1 MTTTVGHYLAT
12 RLEQIGLEHYFQV
25 PGDYNL
31 QLLDELLK
39 NDNLKMMSCTNEL
52 NAAYAAEGYAR
63 ANGASACVITF
74 NVGAFSALNGV
85 AGAYAERLPMIF
97 ISAGYNTND
106 EASGRFLHHTI
117 GTTDY
122 SYQEEMFRPVTC
134 KTVRILT
141 AEEAP
146 SLIDDAIATALRES
160 KPCYIE
166 IASNLADAE
175 CADPQPRTFERAWEV
190 DYDQE
195 AVERAASEIAEQINA
210 AEKPLLLAGPH
221 LRPYGAIDAFRRVAE
236 AIGCAVA
243 VQPNAK
249 SFFPEG
255 HPQFIGHYL
264 GNSSAPGAE
273 AMVDLA
279 DCVLAAGPMFT
290 DYSTVGW
297 TTTVPNESGYI
308 AIAEDG
314 VTTPDTKHTNL
325 PIAAVLETLEAKVQ
339 RNTATLDQF
348 NRDDVTGES
357 ANYTP
362 AEDSAQLTRAEM
374 VHQINEL
381 ISADSTL
388 FAETG
393 DSWFNGMHMQLPGGA
408 GFEIEMQWGAIGW
421 SVPSAHGYAVAKG
434 NEHHTILMVGD
445 GSFQLTAQEVCNMI
459 RYEDNITVIVVNN
472 KGYVIESALHEGP
485 YNYYKNW
492 DYAGLVSAFNA
503 DDGEGIGITATTAGE
518 LRQALRIASENTR
531 RPVVIEAQ
539 IPHDDMTQDLVKWGK
554 PVSAAIGRPPASAQ

>member
-1 MTTTVGHYLAT
+1 MATTVGHYLAT

-39 NDNLKMMSCTNEL
+39 NDNLKMVSCTNEL
-52 NAAYAAEGYAR
+52 NASYASEGYAR

-146 SLIDDAIATALRES
+146 AKIDDAVATALRES

-175 CADPQPRTFERAWEV
+175 CPEPQPKQFPRAWELP
-190 DYDQE
+190 YDAD
-195 AVERAASEIAEQINA
+195 AVEQAADAVAKQLNA
-210 AEKPLLLAGPH
+210 AEKPILLAGPH
-221 LRPYGAIDAFRRVAE
+221 LRPYGAIDAFKRLAE
-236 AIGCAVA
+236 ALGCAVA

-249 SFFPEG
+249 GFFPED
-255 HPQFIGHYL
+255 HPQYIGHYL
-264 GNSSAPGAE
+264 GTSSAPGAE
-273 AMVDLA
+273 AMVDLS

-297 TTTVPNESGYI
+297 TTTVPNDSGYI

-314 VTTPDTKHTNL
+314 VTTPEGNYTNL
-325 PIAAVLETLEAKVQ
+325 PIAPVLDVVAQKVEK
-339 RNTATLDQF
+339 NSATIEQY
-348 NRDDVTGES
+348 NRDDVTGEQ
-357 ANYTP
+357 AEYTP
-362 AEDSAQLTRAEM
+362 AADGEQLTRAEM

-381 ISADSTL
+381 ITQDSTL

-434 NEHHTILMVGD
+434 NDHHTILMVGD

-459 RYEDNITVIVVNN
+459 RYQDNITVIVVNN

-492 DYAGLVSAFNA
+492 DYAALMDAFNA
-503 DDGEGIGITATTAGE
+503 EDGEGIGITATTAGE
-518 LRQALRIASENTR
+518 LRDALRTASENTH
-531 RPVVIEAQ
+531 RPVLIEAQ

-554 PVSAAIGRPPASAQ
+554 PVSAAIGRAPADKQ

>member
-1 MTTTVGHYLAT
+1 MATTVGHYLAT

-39 NDNLKMMSCTNEL
+39 NDNLKMVSCTNEL
-52 NAAYAAEGYAR
+52 NASYASEGYAR

-146 SLIDDAIATALRES
+146 AKIDDAIATALRES

-175 CADPQPRTFERAWEV
+175 CPEPQPKQFPRAWELP
-190 DYDQE
+190 YDAD
-195 AVERAASEIAEQINA
+195 AVEQAADAVAKQLNA
-210 AEKPLLLAGPH
+210 TKKPILLAGPH
-221 LRPYGAIDAFRRVAE
+221 LRPYGAIDAFKRLAE
-236 AIGCAVA
+236 ALGCAVA

-249 SFFPEG
+249 GFFPED
-255 HPQFIGHYL
+255 HPQYIGHYL
-264 GNSSAPGAE
+264 GTSSAPGAE
-273 AMVDLA
+273 AMVDLS

-297 TTTVPNESGYI
+297 TTTVPNDSGYI

-314 VTTPDTKHTNL
+314 VTTPEGNYTNL
-325 PIAAVLETLEAKVQ
+325 PIAPVLDVVAQKVEK
-339 RNTATLDQF
+339 NSATIEQY
-348 NRDDVTGES
+348 NRDDVTGEQ
-357 ANYTP
+357 AEYTP
-362 AEDSAQLTRAEM
+362 AADGEQLTRAEM

-381 ISADSTL
+381 ITQDSTL

-434 NEHHTILMVGD
+434 NDHHTILMVGD

-459 RYEDNITVIVVNN
+459 RYQDNITVIVVNN

-492 DYAGLVSAFNA
+492 DYAALMDAFNA
-503 DDGEGIGITATTAGE
+503 EDGEGIGITATTAGE
-518 LRQALRIASENTR
+518 LRDALRTASENTH
-531 RPVVIEAQ
+531 RPVLIEAQ

-554 PVSAAIGRPPASAQ
+554 PVSAAIGRAPADKQ

>member
-1 MTTTVGHYLAT
+1 MATTVGHYLAT

-39 NDNLKMMSCTNEL
+39 NDNLKMVSCTNEL
-52 NAAYAAEGYAR
+52 NASYASEGYAR

-146 SLIDDAIATALRES
+146 AKIDDAVATALRES

-175 CADPQPRTFERAWEV
+175 CPEPQPKQFPRAWELP
-190 DYDQE
+190 YDAD
-195 AVERAASEIAEQINA
+195 AVEQAADAVAKQLNA
-210 AEKPLLLAGPH
+210 TKKPILLAGPH
-221 LRPYGAIDAFRRVAE
+221 LRPYGAIDAFKRLAE
-236 AIGCAVA
+236 ALGCAVA

-249 SFFPEG
+249 GFFPED
-255 HPQFIGHYL
+255 HPQYIGHYL
-264 GNSSAPGAE
+264 GTSSAPGAE
-273 AMVDLA
+273 AMVDLS

-297 TTTVPNESGYI
+297 TTTVPNDSGYI

-314 VTTPDTKHTNL
+314 VTTPEGNYTNL
-325 PIAAVLETLEAKVQ
+325 PIAPVLDVVAQKVEK
-339 RNTATLDQF
+339 NSATIEQY
-348 NRDDVTGES
+348 NRDDVTGEQ
-357 ANYTP
+357 AEYTP
-362 AEDSAQLTRAEM
+362 AADGEQLTRAEM

-381 ISADSTL
+381 ITQDSTL

-434 NEHHTILMVGD
+434 NDHHTILMVGD

-459 RYEDNITVIVVNN
+459 RYQDNITVIVVNN

-492 DYAGLVSAFNA
+492 DYAALMDAFNA
-503 DDGEGIGITATTAGE
+503 EDGEGIGITATTAGE
-518 LRQALRIASENTR
+518 LRDALRTASENTH
-531 RPVVIEAQ
+531 RPVLIEAQ

-554 PVSAAIGRPPASAQ
+554 PVSAAIGRAPADKQ

>member
-1 MTTTVGHYLAT
+1 MATTVGHYLAT

-39 NDNLKMMSCTNEL
+39 NDNLKMVSCTNEL
-52 NAAYAAEGYAR
+52 NASYASEGYAR

-146 SLIDDAIATALRES
+146 AKIDDAVATALRES

-175 CADPQPRTFERAWEV
+175 CPEPQPKQFPRAWELP
-190 DYDQE
+190 YDAD
-195 AVERAASEIAEQINA
+195 AVEQAADAVAKQLNA
-210 AEKPLLLAGPH
+210 AEKPILLAGPH
-221 LRPYGAIDAFRRVAE
+221 LRPYGAIDAFKRLAE
-236 AIGCAVA
+236 ALGCAVA

-249 SFFPEG
+249 GFFPED
-255 HPQFIGHYL
+255 HPQYIGHYL
-264 GNSSAPGAE
+264 GTSSAPGAE
-273 AMVDLA
+273 AMVDLS

-297 TTTVPNESGYI
+297 TTTVPNDSGYI

-314 VTTPDTKHTNL
+314 VTTPEGNYTNL
-325 PIAAVLETLEAKVQ
+325 PIAPVLDAVAQKVEK
-339 RNTATLDQF
+339 NSATIEQY
-348 NRDDVTGES
+348 NRDDVTGEQ
-357 ANYTP
+357 AEYTP
-362 AEDSAQLTRAEM
+362 AADGEQLTRAEM

-381 ISADSTL
+381 ITQDSTL

-393 DSWFNGMHMQLPGGA
+393 DSWFNGMYMQLPGGA

-434 NEHHTILMVGD
+434 NDHHTILMVGD

-459 RYEDNITVIVVNN
+459 RYQDNITVIVVNN

-492 DYAGLVSAFNA
+492 DYAALMDAFNA
-503 DDGEGIGITATTAGE
+503 EDGEGIGITATTAGE
-518 LRQALRIASENTR
+518 LRDALRTASENTH
-531 RPVVIEAQ
+531 RPVLIEAQ

-554 PVSAAIGRPPASAQ
+554 PVSAAIGRAPADKQ

>member
-1 MTTTVGHYLAT
+1 MATTVGHYLAT

-39 NDNLKMMSCTNEL
+39 NDNLKMVSCTNEL
-52 NAAYAAEGYAR
+52 NASYASEGYAR

-146 SLIDDAIATALRES
+146 AKIDDAVATALRES

-175 CADPQPRTFERAWEV
+175 CPEPQPKQFPRAWELP
-190 DYDQE
+190 YDAD
-195 AVERAASEIAEQINA
+195 AVEQAADAVAKQLNA
-210 AEKPLLLAGPH
+210 AEKPILLAGPH
-221 LRPYGAIDAFRRVAE
+221 LRPYGAIDAFKRLAE
-236 AIGCAVA
+236 ALGCAVA

-249 SFFPEG
+249 GFFPED
-255 HPQFIGHYL
+255 HPQYIGHYL
-264 GNSSAPGAE
+264 GTSSAPGAE
-273 AMVDLA
+273 AMVDLS

-297 TTTVPNESGYI
+297 TTTVPNDSGYI

-314 VTTPDTKHTNL
+314 VTTPEGNYTNL
-325 PIAAVLETLEAKVQ
+325 PIAPVLDAVAQKVEK
-339 RNTATLDQF
+339 NSATIEQY
-348 NRDDVTGES
+348 NRDDVTGEQ
-357 ANYTP
+357 AEYTP
-362 AEDSAQLTRAEM
+362 AADGEQLTRAEM

-381 ISADSTL
+381 ITQDSTL

-434 NEHHTILMVGD
+434 NDHHTILMVGD

-459 RYEDNITVIVVNN
+459 RYQDNITVIVVNN

-492 DYAGLVSAFNA
+492 DYAALMDAFNA
-503 DDGEGIGITATTAGE
+503 EDGEGIGITATTAGE
-518 LRQALRIASENTR
+518 LRDALRTASENTH
-531 RPVVIEAQ
+531 RPVLIEAQ

-554 PVSAAIGRPPASAQ
+554 PVSAAIGRAPADKQ

>member
-1 MTTTVGHYLAT
+1 MATTVGHYLAT

-39 NDNLKMMSCTNEL
+39 NDNLKMVSCTNEL
-52 NAAYAAEGYAR
+52 NASYASEGYAR

-146 SLIDDAIATALRES
+146 AKIDDAIATALRES

-175 CADPQPRTFERAWEV
+175 CPEPQPKQFPRAWELL
-190 DYDQE
+190 YDAD
-195 AVERAASEIAEQINA
+195 AVEQAADAVAKQLNA
-210 AEKPLLLAGPH
+210 TKKPILLAGPH
-221 LRPYGAIDAFRRVAE
+221 LRPYGAIDAFKRLAE
-236 AIGCAVA
+236 ALGCAVA

-249 SFFPEG
+249 GFFPED
-255 HPQFIGHYL
+255 HPQYIGHYL
-264 GNSSAPGAE
+264 GTSSAPGAE
-273 AMVDLA
+273 AMVDLS

-297 TTTVPNESGYI
+297 TTTVPNDSGYI

-314 VTTPDTKHTNL
+314 VTTPEGNYTNL
-325 PIAAVLETLEAKVQ
+325 PIAPVLDAVAQKVAK
-339 RNTATLDQF
+339 NSATIEQY
-348 NRDDVTGES
+348 NRDDVTGEQ
-357 ANYTP
+357 AEYTP
-362 AEDSAQLTRAEM
+362 AADGEQLTRAEM

-381 ISADSTL
+381 ITQDSTL

-434 NEHHTILMVGD
+434 NDHHTILMVGD

-459 RYEDNITVIVVNN
+459 RYQDNITVIVVNN

-492 DYAGLVSAFNA
+492 DYAALMDAFNA
-503 DDGEGIGITATTAGE
+503 EDGEGIGITATTAGE
-518 LRQALRIASENTR
+518 LRDALRTASENTH
-531 RPVVIEAQ
+531 RPVLIEAQ

-554 PVSAAIGRPPASAQ
+554 PVSAAIGRAPADKQ

>member
-249 SFFPEG
+249 GFFPEG

-273 AMVDLA
+273 AVVDLA

>member
-1 MTTTVGHYLAT
+1 MATTVGHYLAT

-39 NDNLKMMSCTNEL
+39 NDNLKMVSCTNEL
-52 NAAYAAEGYAR
+52 NASYASEGYAR

-146 SLIDDAIATALRES
+146 AKIDDAIATALRES

-175 CADPQPRTFERAWEV
+175 CPEPQPKQFPRAWELP
-190 DYDQE
+190 YDAD
-195 AVERAASEIAEQINA
+195 AVEQAADAVAKQLNA
-210 AEKPLLLAGPH
+210 TKKPILLAGPH
-221 LRPYGAIDAFRRVAE
+221 LRPYGAIDAFKRLAE
-236 AIGCAVA
+236 ALGCAVA

-249 SFFPEG
+249 GFFPED
-255 HPQFIGHYL
+255 HPQYIGHYL
-264 GNSSAPGAE
+264 GTSSAPGAE
-273 AMVDLA
+273 AMVDLS

-297 TTTVPNESGYI
+297 TTTVPNDSGYI

-314 VTTPDTKHTNL
+314 VTTPEGNCTNL
-325 PIAAVLETLEAKVQ
+325 PIAAVLDAVAQKVAK
-339 RNTATLDQF
+339 NSATIEQY
-348 NRDDVTGES
+348 NRDDVTGEQ
-357 ANYTP
+357 AEYTP
-362 AEDSAQLTRAEM
+362 AADGEQLTRAEM

-381 ISADSTL
+381 ITQDSTL

-434 NEHHTILMVGD
+434 NDHHTILMVGD

-459 RYEDNITVIVVNN
+459 RYQDNITVIVVNN

-492 DYAGLVSAFNA
+492 DYAALMDAFNA
-503 DDGEGIGITATTAGE
+503 EDGEGIGITATTAGE
-518 LRQALRIASENTR
+518 LRDALRTASENTH
-531 RPVVIEAQ
+531 RPVLIEAQ

-554 PVSAAIGRPPASAQ
+554 PVSAAIGRAPADKQ

>member
-1 MTTTVGHYLAT
+1 MATTVGHYLAT

-39 NDNLKMMSCTNEL
+39 NDNLKMVSCTNEL
-52 NAAYAAEGYAR
+52 NASYASEGYAR

-146 SLIDDAIATALRES
+146 AKIDDAIATALRES

-175 CADPQPRTFERAWEV
+175 CPEPQPKQFPRAWELP
-190 DYDQE
+190 YDAD
-195 AVERAASEIAEQINA
+195 AVEQAADAVAKQLNA
-210 AEKPLLLAGPH
+210 TKKPILLAGPH
-221 LRPYGAIDAFRRVAE
+221 LRPYGAIDAFKRLAE
-236 AIGCAVA
+236 ALGCAVA

-249 SFFPEG
+249 GFFPED
-255 HPQFIGHYL
+255 HPQYIGHYL
-264 GNSSAPGAE
+264 GTSSAPGAE
-273 AMVDLA
+273 AMVNLS

-297 TTTVPNESGYI
+297 TTTVPNDSGYI

-314 VTTPDTKHTNL
+314 VTTPEGNYTNL
-325 PIAAVLETLEAKVQ
+325 PIAPVLDAVAQKVEK
-339 RNTATLDQF
+339 NSATIEQY
-348 NRDDVTGES
+348 NRDDVTGEQ
-357 ANYTP
+357 AEYTP
-362 AEDSAQLTRAEM
+362 AADGEQLTRAEM

-381 ISADSTL
+381 ITQDSTL

-434 NEHHTILMVGD
+434 NDHHTILMVGD

-459 RYEDNITVIVVNN
+459 RYQDNITVIVVNN

-492 DYAGLVSAFNA
+492 DYAALMDAFNA
-503 DDGEGIGITATTAGE
+503 EDGEGIGITATTAGE
-518 LRQALRIASENTR
+518 LRDALRTASENTH
-531 RPVVIEAQ
+531 RPVLIEAQ

-554 PVSAAIGRPPASAQ
+554 PVSAAIGRAPADKQ

>member
-1 MTTTVGHYLAT
+1 MATTVGHYLAT

-39 NDNLKMMSCTNEL
+39 NDNLKMVSCTNEL
-52 NAAYAAEGYAR
+52 NASYASEGYAR

-85 AGAYAERLPMIF
+85 AGAHAERLPMIF

-146 SLIDDAIATALRES
+146 AKIDDAVATALRES

-175 CADPQPRTFERAWEV
+175 CPEPQPKQFPRAWELP
-190 DYDQE
+190 YDAD
-195 AVERAASEIAEQINA
+195 AVEQAADAVAKQLNA
-210 AEKPLLLAGPH
+210 AEKPILLAGPH
-221 LRPYGAIDAFRRVAE
+221 LRPYGAIDAFKRLAE
-236 AIGCAVA
+236 ALGCAVA

-249 SFFPEG
+249 GFFPED
-255 HPQFIGHYL
+255 HPQYIGHYL
-264 GNSSAPGAE
+264 GTSSAPGAE
-273 AMVDLA
+273 AMVDLS

-297 TTTVPNESGYI
+297 TTTVPNDSGYI

-314 VTTPDTKHTNL
+314 VTTPEGNYTNL
-325 PIAAVLETLEAKVQ
+325 PIAPVLDAVAQKVEK
-339 RNTATLDQF
+339 NSATIEQY
-348 NRDDVTGES
+348 NRDDVTGEQ
-357 ANYTP
+357 AEYTP
-362 AEDSAQLTRAEM
+362 AADGEQLTRAEM

-381 ISADSTL
+381 ITQDSTL

-434 NEHHTILMVGD
+434 NDHHTILMVGD

-459 RYEDNITVIVVNN
+459 RYQDNITVIVVNN

-492 DYAGLVSAFNA
+492 DYAALMDAFNA
-503 DDGEGIGITATTAGE
+503 EDGEGIGITATTAGE
-518 LRQALRIASENTR
+518 LRDALRTASENTH
-531 RPVVIEAQ
+531 RPVLIEAQ

-554 PVSAAIGRPPASAQ
+554 PVSAAIGRAPADKQ

>member
-1 MTTTVGHYLAT
+1 MATTVGHYLAT

-39 NDNLKMMSCTNEL
+39 NDNLKMVSCTNEL
-52 NAAYAAEGYAR
+52 NASYASEGYAR

-146 SLIDDAIATALRES
+146 AKIDDAIATALRES

-175 CADPQPRTFERAWEV
+175 CPEPQPKQFPRAWELP
-190 DYDQE
+190 YDAD
-195 AVERAASEIAEQINA
+195 AVEQAADAVAKQLNA
-210 AEKPLLLAGPH
+210 TKKPILLAGPH
-221 LRPYGAIDAFRRVAE
+221 LRPYGAIDAFKRLAE
-236 AIGCAVA
+236 ALGCAVA

-249 SFFPEG
+249 GFFPED
-255 HPQFIGHYL
+255 HPQYIGHYL
-264 GNSSAPGAE
+264 GTSSAPGAE
-273 AMVDLA
+273 AMVDLS

-297 TTTVPNESGYI
+297 TTTVPNDSGYI

-314 VTTPDTKHTNL
+314 VTTPEGNYTNL
-325 PIAAVLETLEAKVQ
+325 PIAPVLDAVAQKVAK
-339 RNTATLDQF
+339 NSATIEQY
-348 NRDDVTGES
+348 NRDDVTGEQ
-357 ANYTP
+357 AEYTP
-362 AEDSAQLTRAEM
+362 AADGEQLTRAEM

-381 ISADSTL
+381 ITQDSTL

-434 NEHHTILMVGD
+434 NDHHTILMVGD

-459 RYEDNITVIVVNN
+459 RYQDNITVIVVNN

-492 DYAGLVSAFNA
+492 DYAALMDAFNA
-503 DDGEGIGITATTAGE
+503 EDGEGIGITATTAGE
-518 LRQALRIASENTR
+518 LRDALRTASENTH
-531 RPVVIEAQ
+531 RPVLIEAQ

-554 PVSAAIGRPPASAQ
+554 PVSAAIGRAPADKQ

>member
-1 MTTTVGHYLAT
+1 MATTVGHYLAT

-39 NDNLKMMSCTNEL
+39 NDNLKMVSCTNEL
-52 NAAYAAEGYAR
+52 NASYASEGYAR

-146 SLIDDAIATALRES
+146 AKIDDAVATALRES

-175 CADPQPRTFERAWEV
+175 CPEPQAKQFPRAWELP
-190 DYDQE
+190 YDAD
-195 AVERAASEIAEQINA
+195 AVEQAADAVAKQLNA
-210 AEKPLLLAGPH
+210 AEKPILLAGPH
-221 LRPYGAIDAFRRVAE
+221 LRPYGAIDAFKRLAE
-236 AIGCAVA
+236 ALGCAVA

-249 SFFPEG
+249 GFFPED
-255 HPQFIGHYL
+255 HPQYIGHYL
-264 GNSSAPGAE
+264 GTSSAPGAE
-273 AMVDLA
+273 AMVDLS

-297 TTTVPNESGYI
+297 TTTVPNDSGYI

-314 VTTPDTKHTNL
+314 VTTPEGNYTNL
-325 PIAAVLETLEAKVQ
+325 PIAPVLDVVAQKVEK
-339 RNTATLDQF
+339 NSATIEQY
-348 NRDDVTGES
+348 NRDDVTGEQ
-357 ANYTP
+357 AEYTP
-362 AEDSAQLTRAEM
+362 AADGEQLTRAEM

-381 ISADSTL
+381 IAQDSTL

-434 NEHHTILMVGD
+434 NDHHTILMVGD

-459 RYEDNITVIVVNN
+459 RYQDNITVIVVNN

-492 DYAGLVSAFNA
+492 DYAALMDAFNA
-503 DDGEGIGITATTAGE
+503 EDGEGIGITATTAGE
-518 LRQALRIASENTR
+518 LRDALRTASENTH
-531 RPVVIEAQ
+531 RPVLIEAQ

-554 PVSAAIGRPPASAQ
+554 PVSAAIGRAPADKQ

>member
-1 MTTTVGHYLAT
+1 MATTVGHYLAT

-39 NDNLKMMSCTNEL
+39 NDNLKMVSCTNEL
-52 NAAYAAEGYAR
+52 NASYASEGYAR

-146 SLIDDAIATALRES
+146 AKIDDAVATALRES

-175 CADPQPRTFERAWEV
+175 CPEPQPKQFPRAWELP
-190 DYDQE
+190 YDAD
-195 AVERAASEIAEQINA
+195 AVEQAADAVAKQLNA
-210 AEKPLLLAGPH
+210 AEKPILLAGPH
-221 LRPYGAIDAFRRVAE
+221 LRPYGAIDAFKRLAE
-236 AIGCAVA
+236 ALGCAVA

-249 SFFPEG
+249 GFFPED
-255 HPQFIGHYL
+255 HPQYIGHYL
-264 GNSSAPGAE
+264 GTSSAPGAE
-273 AMVDLA
+273 AMVDLS

-297 TTTVPNESGYI
+297 TTTVPNDSGYI

-314 VTTPDTKHTNL
+314 VTTPEGNYTNL
-325 PIAAVLETLEAKVQ
+325 PIAPVLDVVAQKVEK
-339 RNTATLDQF
+339 NSATIEQY
-348 NRDDVTGES
+348 NRDDVTGEQ
-357 ANYTP
+357 AEYTP
-362 AEDSAQLTRAEM
+362 AADGEQLTRAEM

-381 ISADSTL
+381 ITQESTL

-434 NEHHTILMVGD
+434 NDHHTILMVGD

-459 RYEDNITVIVVNN
+459 RYQDNITVIVVNN

-492 DYAGLVSAFNA
+492 DYAALMDAFNA
-503 DDGEGIGITATTAGE
+503 EDGEGIGITATTAGE
-518 LRQALRIASENTR
+518 LRDALRTASENTH
-531 RPVVIEAQ
+531 RPVLIEAQ

-554 PVSAAIGRPPASAQ
+554 PVSAAIGRAPADKQ

>member
-1 MTTTVGHYLAT
+1 MATTVGHYLAT

-39 NDNLKMMSCTNEL
+39 NDNLKMVSCTNEL
-52 NAAYAAEGYAR
+52 NASYASEGYAR

-146 SLIDDAIATALRES
+146 AKIDDAIATALRES

-175 CADPQPRTFERAWEV
+175 YPEPQPKQFPRAWELP
-190 DYDQE
+190 YDAD
-195 AVERAASEIAEQINA
+195 AVEQAADAVAKQLNA
-210 AEKPLLLAGPH
+210 TKKPILLAGPH
-221 LRPYGAIDAFRRVAE
+221 LRPYGAIDAFKRLAE
-236 AIGCAVA
+236 ALGCAVA

-249 SFFPEG
+249 GFFPED
-255 HPQFIGHYL
+255 HPQYIGHYL
-264 GNSSAPGAE
+264 GTSSAPGAE
-273 AMVDLA
+273 AMVDLS

-297 TTTVPNESGYI
+297 TTTVPNDSGYI

-314 VTTPDTKHTNL
+314 VTTPEGNYTNL
-325 PIAAVLETLEAKVQ
+325 PIAAVLDAVAQKVAK
-339 RNTATLDQF
+339 NSATIEQY
-348 NRDDVTGES
+348 NRDDVTGEQ
-357 ANYTP
+357 AEYTP
-362 AEDSAQLTRAEM
+362 AADGEQLTRAEM

-381 ISADSTL
+381 ITQDSTL

-434 NEHHTILMVGD
+434 NDHHTILMVGD

-459 RYEDNITVIVVNN
+459 RYQDNITVIVVNN

-492 DYAGLVSAFNA
+492 DYAALMDAFNA
-503 DDGEGIGITATTAGE
+503 EDGEGIGITATTAGE
-518 LRQALRIASENTR
+518 LRDALRTASENTH
-531 RPVVIEAQ
+531 RPVLIEAQ

-554 PVSAAIGRPPASAQ
+554 PVSAAIGRAPADKQ

>member
-1 MTTTVGHYLAT
+1 MATTVGHYLAT

-39 NDNLKMMSCTNEL
+39 NDNLKMVSCTNEL
-52 NAAYAAEGYAR
+52 NASYASEGYAR

-146 SLIDDAIATALRES
+146 AKIDDAIATALRES

-175 CADPQPRTFERAWEV
+175 CPEPQPKQFPRAWELP
-190 DYDQE
+190 YDAD
-195 AVERAASEIAEQINA
+195 AVEQAADAVAKQLNA
-210 AEKPLLLAGPH
+210 TKKPILLAGPH
-221 LRPYGAIDAFRRVAE
+221 LRPYGAIDAFKRLAE
-236 AIGCAVA
+236 ALGCAVA

-249 SFFPEG
+249 GFFPED
-255 HPQFIGHYL
+255 HPQYIGHYL
-264 GNSSAPGAE
+264 GTSSAPGAE
-273 AMVDLA
+273 AMVDLS

-297 TTTVPNESGYI
+297 TTTVPNDSGYI

-314 VTTPDTKHTNL
+314 VTTPEGNYTNL
-325 PIAAVLETLEAKVQ
+325 PIAAVLDAVAQKVEK
-339 RNTATLDQF
+339 NSATIEQY
-348 NRDDVTGES
+348 NRDDVTGEQ
-357 ANYTP
+357 AEYTP
-362 AEDSAQLTRAEM
+362 AADGEQLTRAEM

-381 ISADSTL
+381 ITQDSTL

-434 NEHHTILMVGD
+434 NDHHTILMVGD

-459 RYEDNITVIVVNN
+459 RYQDNITVIVVNN

-492 DYAGLVSAFNA
+492 DYAALMDAFNA
-503 DDGEGIGITATTAGE
+503 EDGEGIGITATTAGE
-518 LRQALRIASENTR
+518 LRDALRTASENTH
-531 RPVVIEAQ
+531 RPVLIEAQ

-554 PVSAAIGRPPASAQ
+554 PVSAAIGRAPADKQ

>member
-1 MTTTVGHYLAT
+1 MATTVGHYLAT

-39 NDNLKMMSCTNEL
+39 NDNLKMVSCTNEL
-52 NAAYAAEGYAR
+52 NASYASEGYAR

-146 SLIDDAIATALRES
+146 AKIDDAIATALRES

-175 CADPQPRTFERAWEV
+175 CPEPQPKQFPRAWELP
-190 DYDQE
+190 YDAD
-195 AVERAASEIAEQINA
+195 AVEQAADAVAKQLNA
-210 AEKPLLLAGPH
+210 AKKPILLAGPH
-221 LRPYGAIDAFRRVAE
+221 LRPYGAIDAFKRLAE
-236 AIGCAVA
+236 ALGCAVA

-249 SFFPEG
+249 GFFPEG
-255 HPQFIGHYL
+255 HPQYIGHYL
-264 GNSSAPGAE
+264 GTSSAPGAE
-273 AMVDLA
+273 AMVDLS

-297 TTTVPNESGYI
+297 TTTVPNDSGYI

-314 VTTPDTKHTNL
+314 VTTPEGNYTNL
-325 PIAAVLETLEAKVQ
+325 PIAAVLDAVAQKVAK
-339 RNTATLDQF
+339 NSATIEQY
-348 NRDDVTGES
+348 NRDDVTGDQAE
-357 ANYTP
+357 YTP
-362 AEDSAQLTRAEM
+362 AADGEQLTRAEM

-381 ISADSTL
+381 ITQDSTL

-434 NEHHTILMVGD
+434 NDHHTILMVGD

-459 RYEDNITVIVVNN
+459 RYQDNITVIVVNN

-492 DYAGLVSAFNA
+492 DYAALMDAFNA
-503 DDGEGIGITATTAGE
+503 EDGEGIGITATNAGE
-518 LRQALRIASENTR
+518 LRDALRTASENTH
-531 RPVVIEAQ
+531 RPVLIEAQ

-554 PVSAAIGRPPASAQ
+554 PVSAAIGRAPADKQ

>member
-1 MTTTVGHYLAT
+1 MATTVGHYLAT

-39 NDNLKMMSCTNEL
+39 NDNLKMVSCTNEL
-52 NAAYAAEGYAR
+52 NASYASEGYAR

-122 SYQEEMFRPVTC
+122 SYQEDMFRPVTC

-146 SLIDDAIATALRES
+146 AKIDDAVATALRES

-175 CADPQPRTFERAWEV
+175 CPEPQPKQFPRAWELP
-190 DYDQE
+190 YDAD
-195 AVERAASEIAEQINA
+195 AVEQAADAVAKQLNA
-210 AEKPLLLAGPH
+210 AEKPILLAGPH
-221 LRPYGAIDAFRRVAE
+221 LRPYGAIDAFKRLAE
-236 AIGCAVA
+236 ALGCAVA

-249 SFFPEG
+249 GFFPED
-255 HPQFIGHYL
+255 HPQYIGHYL
-264 GNSSAPGAE
+264 GTSSAPGAE
-273 AMVDLA
+273 AMVDLS

-297 TTTVPNESGYI
+297 TTTVPNDSGYI

-314 VTTPDTKHTNL
+314 VTTPEGNYTNL
-325 PIAAVLETLEAKVQ
+325 PIAAVLDAVAQKVEK
-339 RNTATLDQF
+339 NSATIEQY
-348 NRDDVTGES
+348 NRDDVTGEQ
-357 ANYTP
+357 AEYTP
-362 AEDSAQLTRAEM
+362 AADGEQLTRAEM

-381 ISADSTL
+381 ITQDSTL

-434 NEHHTILMVGD
+434 NDHHTILMVGD

-459 RYEDNITVIVVNN
+459 RYQDNITVIVVNN

-492 DYAGLVSAFNA
+492 DYAALMDAFNA
-503 DDGEGIGITATTAGE
+503 EDGEGIGITATTAGE
-518 LRQALRIASENTR
+518 LRDALRTASENTH
-531 RPVVIEAQ
+531 RPVLIEAQ

-554 PVSAAIGRPPASAQ
+554 PVSAAIGRAPADKQ

>member
-1 MTTTVGHYLAT
+1 MATTVGHYLAT

-39 NDNLKMMSCTNEL
+39 NDNLKMVSCTNEL
-52 NAAYAAEGYAR
+52 NASYASEGYAR

-146 SLIDDAIATALRES
+146 AKIDDAVATALRES

-175 CADPQPRTFERAWEV
+175 CPEPQPKQFPRAWELP
-190 DYDQE
+190 YDAD
-195 AVERAASEIAEQINA
+195 AVEQAADAVAKQLNA
-210 AEKPLLLAGPH
+210 AEKPILLAGPH
-221 LRPYGAIDAFRRVAE
+221 LRPYGAIDAFKRLAE
-236 AIGCAVA
+236 ALGCAVA

-249 SFFPEG
+249 GFFPED
-255 HPQFIGHYL
+255 HPQYIGHYL
-264 GNSSAPGAE
+264 GTSSAPGAE
-273 AMVDLA
+273 AMVDLS

-297 TTTVPNESGYI
+297 TTTVPNDSGYI

-314 VTTPDTKHTNL
+314 VTTPEGNYTNL
-325 PIAAVLETLEAKVQ
+325 PIAPVLDAVAQKVEK
-339 RNTATLDQF
+339 NSATIEQY
-348 NRDDVTGES
+348 NRDDVTGEQ
-357 ANYTP
+357 AEYTP
-362 AEDSAQLTRAEM
+362 AADGEQLTRAEM

-381 ISADSTL
+381 ITQDSTL

-434 NEHHTILMVGD
+434 NDHHTILMVGD

-459 RYEDNITVIVVNN
+459 RYQDNITVIVVNN

-492 DYAGLVSAFNA
+492 DYAALMDAFNA
-503 DDGEGIGITATTAGE
+503 EDGEGIGITATTAGE
-518 LRQALRIASENTR
+518 LRDALRTASENTH
-531 RPVVIEAQ
+531 RPVLIEAQ
-539 IPHDDMTQDLVKWGK
+539 IRHDDMTQDLVKWGK
-554 PVSAAIGRPPASAQ
+554 PVSAAIGRAPADKQ

>member
-1 MTTTVGHYLAT
+1 MATTVGHYLAT

-39 NDNLKMMSCTNEL
+39 NDNLKMVSCTNEL
-52 NAAYAAEGYAR
+52 NASYASEGYAR

-146 SLIDDAIATALRES
+146 AKIDDAVATALRES

-175 CADPQPRTFERAWEV
+175 CPEPQPKQFPRAWELP
-190 DYDQE
+190 YDAD
-195 AVERAASEIAEQINA
+195 AVEQAADAVAKQLNA
-210 AEKPLLLAGPH
+210 TKKPILLAGPH
-221 LRPYGAIDAFRRVAE
+221 LRPYGAIDAFKRLAE
-236 AIGCAVA
+236 ALGCAVA

-249 SFFPEG
+249 GFFPED
-255 HPQFIGHYL
+255 HPQYIGHYL
-264 GNSSAPGAE
+264 GTSSAPGAE
-273 AMVDLA
+273 AMVDLS

-297 TTTVPNESGYI
+297 TTTVPNDSGYI

-314 VTTPDTKHTNL
+314 VTTPEGNYTNL
-325 PIAAVLETLEAKVQ
+325 PIAAVLDAVAQKVAK
-339 RNTATLDQF
+339 NSATIEQY
-348 NRDDVTGES
+348 NRDDVTGEQ
-357 ANYTP
+357 AEYTP
-362 AEDSAQLTRAEM
+362 AADGEQLTRAEM

-381 ISADSTL
+381 ITQDSTL

-434 NEHHTILMVGD
+434 NDHHTILMVGD

-459 RYEDNITVIVVNN
+459 RYQDNITVIVVNN

-492 DYAGLVSAFNA
+492 DYAALMDAFNA
-503 DDGEGIGITATTAGE
+503 EDGEGIGITATTAGE
-518 LRQALRIASENTR
+518 LRDALRTASENTH
-531 RPVVIEAQ
+531 RPVLIEAQ

-554 PVSAAIGRPPASAQ
+554 PVSAAIGRAPADKQ

>member
-1 MTTTVGHYLAT
+1 MATTVGHYLAT

-39 NDNLKMMSCTNEL
+39 NDNLKMVSCTNEL
-52 NAAYAAEGYAR
+52 NASYASEGYAR

-146 SLIDDAIATALRES
+146 AKIDDAVATALRES

-175 CADPQPRTFERAWEV
+175 CPEPQPKQFPRAWELP
-190 DYDQE
+190 YDAD
-195 AVERAASEIAEQINA
+195 AVEQAADAVAKQLNA
-210 AEKPLLLAGPH
+210 AEKPILLAGPH
-221 LRPYGAIDAFRRVAE
+221 LRPYGAIDAFKRLAE
-236 AIGCAVA
+236 ALGCAVA

-249 SFFPEG
+249 GFFPED
-255 HPQFIGHYL
+255 HPQYIGHYL
-264 GNSSAPGAE
+264 GTSSAPGAE
-273 AMVDLA
+273 AMVDLS

-297 TTTVPNESGYI
+297 TTTVPNDSGYL

-314 VTTPDTKHTNL
+314 VTTPEGNYTNL
-325 PIAAVLETLEAKVQ
+325 PIAPVLDVVAQKVEK
-339 RNTATLDQF
+339 NSATIEQY
-348 NRDDVTGES
+348 NRDDVTGEQ
-357 ANYTP
+357 AEYTP
-362 AEDSAQLTRAEM
+362 AADGEQLTRAEM

-381 ISADSTL
+381 ITQDSTL

-434 NEHHTILMVGD
+434 NDHHTILMVGD

-459 RYEDNITVIVVNN
+459 RYQDNITVIVVNN

-492 DYAGLVSAFNA
+492 DYAALMDAFNA
-503 DDGEGIGITATTAGE
+503 EDGEGIGITATTAGE
-518 LRQALRIASENTR
+518 LRDALRTASENTH
-531 RPVVIEAQ
+531 RPVLIEAQ

-554 PVSAAIGRPPASAQ
+554 PVSAAIGRAPADKQ

>member
-1 MTTTVGHYLAT
+1 MATTVGHYLAT

-39 NDNLKMMSCTNEL
+39 NDNLKMVSCTNEL
-52 NAAYAAEGYAR
+52 NASYASEGYAR

-146 SLIDDAIATALRES
+146 AKIDDAIATALRES

-175 CADPQPRTFERAWEV
+175 CPEPQPKQFPRAWELP
-190 DYDQE
+190 YDAD
-195 AVERAASEIAEQINA
+195 AVEQAADAVAKQLNA
-210 AEKPLLLAGPH
+210 AEKPILLAGPH
-221 LRPYGAIDAFRRVAE
+221 LRPYGAIDAFKRLAE
-236 AIGCAVA
+236 ALGCAVA

-249 SFFPEG
+249 GFFPED
-255 HPQFIGHYL
+255 HPQYIGHYL
-264 GNSSAPGAE
+264 GTSSAPGAE
-273 AMVDLA
+273 AMVDLS

-297 TTTVPNESGYI
+297 TTTVPNDSGYI

-314 VTTPDTKHTNL
+314 VTTPEGNYTNL
-325 PIAAVLETLEAKVQ
+325 PIAAVLDAVAQKVAK
-339 RNTATLDQF
+339 NSATIEQY
-348 NRDDVTGES
+348 NRDDVTGEQ
-357 ANYTP
+357 AEYTP
-362 AEDSAQLTRAEM
+362 AADGEQLTRAEM

-381 ISADSTL
+381 ITQDSTL

-434 NEHHTILMVGD
+434 NDHHTILMVGD

-459 RYEDNITVIVVNN
+459 RYQDNITVIVVNN

-492 DYAGLVSAFNA
+492 DYAALMDAFNA
-503 DDGEGIGITATTAGE
+503 EDGEGIGITATTAGE
-518 LRQALRIASENTR
+518 LRDALRTASENTH
-531 RPVVIEAQ
+531 RPVLIEAQ

-554 PVSAAIGRPPASAQ
+554 PVSAAIGRAPADKQ

>member
-1 MTTTVGHYLAT
+1 MATTVGHYLAT
-12 RLEQIGLEHYFQV
+12 RLEQIGLKHYFQV

-39 NDNLKMMSCTNEL
+39 NDNLKMVSCTNEL
-52 NAAYAAEGYAR
+52 NASYASEGYAR

-146 SLIDDAIATALRES
+146 AKIDDAVATALRES

-175 CADPQPRTFERAWEV
+175 CPEPQPKQFPRAWELP
-190 DYDQE
+190 YDAD
-195 AVERAASEIAEQINA
+195 AVEQAADAVAKQLNA
-210 AEKPLLLAGPH
+210 AEKPILLAGPH
-221 LRPYGAIDAFRRVAE
+221 LRPYGAIDAFKRLAE
-236 AIGCAVA
+236 ALGCAVA

-249 SFFPEG
+249 GFFPED
-255 HPQFIGHYL
+255 HPQYIGHYL
-264 GNSSAPGAE
+264 GTSSAPGAE
-273 AMVDLA
+273 AMVDLS

-297 TTTVPNESGYI
+297 TTTVPNDSGYI

-314 VTTPDTKHTNL
+314 VTTPEGDYTNL
-325 PIAAVLETLEAKVQ
+325 PIAAVLDAVAQKVEK
-339 RNTATLDQF
+339 NSATTEQY
-348 NRDDVTGES
+348 NRDDVTGEQ
-357 ANYTP
+357 AEYTP
-362 AEDSAQLTRAEM
+362 AADGEQLTRAEM

-381 ISADSTL
+381 ITQDSTL

-434 NEHHTILMVGD
+434 NDHHTILMVGD

-459 RYEDNITVIVVNN
+459 RYQDNITVIVVNN

-492 DYAGLVSAFNA
+492 DYAALMDAFNA
-503 DDGEGIGITATTAGE
+503 EDGEGIGITATTAGE
-518 LRQALRIASENTR
+518 LRDALRTASENTH
-531 RPVVIEAQ
+531 RPVLIEAQ

-554 PVSAAIGRPPASAQ
+554 PVSAAIGRAPADKQ

>member
-12 RLEQIGLEHYFQV
+12 RLEQIGLDHYFQV

-97 ISAGYNTND
+97 ISAGYSTND

-195 AVERAASEIAEQINA
+195 AVERAASEIAERINA

-221 LRPYGAIDAFRRVAE
+221 LRPYGAIDAFKRVAE

-249 SFFPEG
+249 SFFPED

-297 TTTVPNESGYI
+297 TTTVPNDSGYI
-308 AIAEDG
+308 AVAEDG
-314 VTTPDTKHTNL
+314 VTTPGAKYTNL
-325 PIAAVLETLEAKVQ
+325 PIAAVLEALEAKVE
-339 RNTATLDQF
+339 RNTATLDQY
-348 NRDDVTGES
+348 NRDDITGE
-357 ANYTP
+357 AADYTP
-362 AEDSAQLTRAEM
+362 AEDSAPLTRAEM

-503 DDGEGIGITATTAGE
+503 GDGEGIGITATTAGE

>member
-1 MTTTVGHYLAT
+1 MATTVGHYLAT

-39 NDNLKMMSCTNEL
+39 NDNLKMVSCTNEL
-52 NAAYAAEGYAR
+52 NASYASEGYAR

-146 SLIDDAIATALRES
+146 AKIDDAVATALRES

-175 CADPQPRTFERAWEV
+175 CPEPQPKQFPRAWELP
-190 DYDQE
+190 YDAD
-195 AVERAASEIAEQINA
+195 AVEQAADAVAKQLNA
-210 AEKPLLLAGPH
+210 AEKPILLAGPH
-221 LRPYGAIDAFRRVAE
+221 LRPYGAIDAFKRLAE
-236 AIGCAVA
+236 ALGCAVA

-249 SFFPEG
+249 GFFPED
-255 HPQFIGHYL
+255 HPQYIGHYL
-264 GNSSAPGAE
+264 GTSSAPGAE
-273 AMVDLA
+273 AMVDLS

-297 TTTVPNESGYI
+297 TTTVPNDSGYI

-314 VTTPDTKHTNL
+314 VTTPEGNYTNL
-325 PIAAVLETLEAKVQ
+325 PIAPVLDAVAQKVEK
-339 RNTATLDQF
+339 NSATIEQY
-348 NRDDVTGES
+348 NRDDVTGEQ
-357 ANYTP
+357 AEYTP
-362 AEDSAQLTRAEM
+362 AADGEQLTRAEM

-381 ISADSTL
+381 ITQDSTL

-434 NEHHTILMVGD
+434 NHHHTILMVGD

-459 RYEDNITVIVVNN
+459 RYQDNITVIVVNN

-492 DYAGLVSAFNA
+492 DYAALMDAFNA
-503 DDGEGIGITATTAGE
+503 EDGEGIGITATTAGE
-518 LRQALRIASENTR
+518 LRDALRTASENTH
-531 RPVVIEAQ
+531 RPVLIEAQ

-554 PVSAAIGRPPASAQ
+554 PVSAAIGRAPADKQ

>member
-1 MTTTVGHYLAT
+1 MATTVGHYLAT

-39 NDNLKMMSCTNEL
+39 NDNLKMVSCTNEL
-52 NAAYAAEGYAR
+52 NASYASEGYAR

-146 SLIDDAIATALRES
+146 AKIDDAIATALRES

-175 CADPQPRTFERAWEV
+175 CPEPQPKQFPRAWELP
-190 DYDQE
+190 YDAD
-195 AVERAASEIAEQINA
+195 AVEQAADAVAKQLNA
-210 AEKPLLLAGPH
+210 TKKPILLAGPH
-221 LRPYGAIDAFRRVAE
+221 LRPYGAIDAFKRLAE
-236 AIGCAVA
+236 ALGCAVA

-249 SFFPEG
+249 GFFPED
-255 HPQFIGHYL
+255 HPQYIGHYL
-264 GNSSAPGAE
+264 GTSSAPGAE
-273 AMVDLA
+273 AMVDLS

-297 TTTVPNESGYI
+297 TTTVPNDSGYI

-314 VTTPDTKHTNL
+314 VTIPEGNYTNL
-325 PIAAVLETLEAKVQ
+325 PIAPVLDAVAQKVAK
-339 RNTATLDQF
+339 NSATIEQY
-348 NRDDVTGES
+348 NRDDVTGEQ
-357 ANYTP
+357 AEYTP
-362 AEDSAQLTRAEM
+362 AADGEQLTRAEM

-381 ISADSTL
+381 ITQDSTL

-434 NEHHTILMVGD
+434 NDHHTILMVGD

-459 RYEDNITVIVVNN
+459 RYQDNITVIVVNN

-492 DYAGLVSAFNA
+492 DYAALMDAFNA
-503 DDGEGIGITATTAGE
+503 EDGEGIGITATTAGE
-518 LRQALRIASENTR
+518 LRDALRTASENTH
-531 RPVVIEAQ
+531 RPVLIEAQ

-554 PVSAAIGRPPASAQ
+554 PVSAAIGRAPADKQ

>member
-1 MTTTVGHYLAT
+1 MATTVGHYLAT

-39 NDNLKMMSCTNEL
+39 NENLQMMSCTNEL

-146 SLIDDAIATALRES
+146 AKIDDAIATALRES

-175 CADPQPRTFERAWEV
+175 CPEPQPARFERAWEV
-190 DYDQE
+190 GYD
-195 AVERAASEIAEQINA
+195 RKAAEKAATEIADQLNA

-221 LRPYGAIDAFRRVAE
+221 LRPYGAVEAFRRVAE

-249 SFFPEG
+249 SFFPED
-255 HPQFIGHYL
+255 HPQYIGHYL
-264 GNSSAPGAE
+264 GTSSAPGVE
-273 AMVDLA
+273 AVVDLA

-297 TTTVPNESGYI
+297 TTTVPSESGYI
-308 AIAEDG
+308 AIAENG
-314 VTTPDTKHTNL
+314 VTTPEATYTGL
-325 PIAAVLETLEAKVQ
+325 PIAAVLEALVGKVE
-339 RNTATLDQF
+339 RNTATIDQY
-348 NRDDVTGES
+348 NRDDVTGQQAE
-357 ANYTP
+357 YTP
-362 AEDSAQLTRAEM
+362 ADDSAQLTRAEM

-381 ISADSTL
+381 IDGNSTL

-393 DSWFNGMHMQLPGGA
+393 DSWFNGLHMQLPADA

-421 SVPSAHGYAVAKG
+421 SVPSSHGYAVAKG
-434 NEHHTILMVGD
+434 RDHHTILMVGD

-472 KGYVIESALHEGP
+472 TGYVIESALHEGP

-492 DYAGLVSAFNA
+492 DYAALIKAFNA
-503 DDGEGIGITATTAGE
+503 EDGEGLGITATTAGE
-518 LRQALRIASENTR
+518 LRDALRVARANTR
-531 RPVVIEAQ
+531 RPVLIEAQ

-554 PVSAAIGRPPASAQ
+554 PVSAAIGRPPAKQQ

>member
-1 MTTTVGHYLAT
+1 MATTVGHYLAT

-39 NDNLKMMSCTNEL
+39 NDNLKMVSCTNEL
-52 NAAYAAEGYAR
+52 NASYASEGYAR

-146 SLIDDAIATALRES
+146 AKIDDAVATALRES

-175 CADPQPRTFERAWEV
+175 CPEPQPKQFPRAWELP
-190 DYDQE
+190 YDAD
-195 AVERAASEIAEQINA
+195 AVEQAADAVAKQLNA
-210 AEKPLLLAGPH
+210 AEKPILLAGPH
-221 LRPYGAIDAFRRVAE
+221 LRPYGAIDAFKRLAE
-236 AIGCAVA
+236 ALGCAVA

-249 SFFPEG
+249 GFFPED
-255 HPQFIGHYL
+255 HPQYIGHYL
-264 GNSSAPGAE
+264 GTSSAPGAE
-273 AMVDLA
+273 AMVDLS

-297 TTTVPNESGYI
+297 TTTVPNDSGYI

-314 VTTPDTKHTNL
+314 VTTPEGNYTNL
-325 PIAAVLETLEAKVQ
+325 PIAAVLDAVAQKVEK
-339 RNTATLDQF
+339 NSATIEQY
-348 NRDDVTGES
+348 NRDDVTGEQ
-357 ANYTP
+357 AEYTP
-362 AEDSAQLTRAEM
+362 AADGEQLTRAEM

-381 ISADSTL
+381 ITQDSTL

-434 NEHHTILMVGD
+434 NDHHTILMVGD

-459 RYEDNITVIVVNN
+459 RYQDNITVIVVNN

-492 DYAGLVSAFNA
+492 DYAALMDAFNA
-503 DDGEGIGITATTAGE
+503 EDGEGIGITATTAGE
-518 LRQALRIASENTR
+518 LRDALRTASENTH
-531 RPVVIEAQ
+531 RPVLIEAQ

-554 PVSAAIGRPPASAQ
+554 PVSAAIGRPPAKQQ

>member
-195 AVERAASEIAEQINA
+195 AVERAASEIAERINA

-221 LRPYGAIDAFRRVAE
+221 LRPYGAIDAFKRVAE

-249 SFFPEG
+249 SFFPED

-325 PIAAVLETLEAKVQ
+325 PIAAVLETLEAKVR

-357 ANYTP
+357 VNYTP

-503 DDGEGIGITATTAGE
+503 DDGEGIGITTTTAGE

>member
-279 DCVLAAGPMFT
+279 DCVLAAGSMFT

-314 VTTPDTKHTNL
+314 VTTPGTKHTNL

-348 NRDDVTGES
+348 NRDDVIGES

>member
-1 MTTTVGHYLAT
+1 MATTVGHYLAT

-39 NDNLKMMSCTNEL
+39 NDNLKMVSCTNEL
-52 NAAYAAEGYAR
+52 NASYASEGYAR

-146 SLIDDAIATALRES
+146 AKIDDAIATALRES

-175 CADPQPRTFERAWEV
+175 CPEPQPKQFPRAWELP
-190 DYDQE
+190 YDAD
-195 AVERAASEIAEQINA
+195 AVEQAADAVAKQLNA
-210 AEKPLLLAGPH
+210 AEKPILLAGPH
-221 LRPYGAIDAFRRVAE
+221 LRPYGAIDAFKRLAE
-236 AIGCAVA
+236 ALGCAVA

-249 SFFPEG
+249 GFFPED
-255 HPQFIGHYL
+255 HPQYIGHYL
-264 GNSSAPGAE
+264 GTSSAPGAE
-273 AMVDLA
+273 AMVDLS

-297 TTTVPNESGYI
+297 TTTVPNDSGYI

-314 VTTPDTKHTNL
+314 VTTPEGNYTNL
-325 PIAAVLETLEAKVQ
+325 PIAAVLDAVAQKVEK
-339 RNTATLDQF
+339 NSATTEQY
-348 NRDDVTGES
+348 NRDDVTGEQ
-357 ANYTP
+357 AEYTP
-362 AEDSAQLTRAEM
+362 AADGEQLTRAEM

-381 ISADSTL
+381 ITQDSTL

-434 NEHHTILMVGD
+434 NDHHTILMVGD

-459 RYEDNITVIVVNN
+459 RYQDNITVIVVNN

-492 DYAGLVSAFNA
+492 DYAALMDAFNA
-503 DDGEGIGITATTAGE
+503 EDGEGIGITATTAGE
-518 LRQALRIASENTR
+518 LRDALRTASENTH
-531 RPVVIEAQ
+531 RPVLIEAQ

-554 PVSAAIGRPPASAQ
+554 PVSAAIGRAPADKQ

>member
-1 MTTTVGHYLAT
+1 MATTVGHYLAT

-39 NDNLKMMSCTNEL
+39 NDNLKMVSCTNEL
-52 NAAYAAEGYAR
+52 NASYASEGYAR

-146 SLIDDAIATALRES
+146 AKIDDAIATALRES

-175 CADPQPRTFERAWEV
+175 CPEPQPKQFPRAWELP
-190 DYDQE
+190 YDAD
-195 AVERAASEIAEQINA
+195 AVEQAADAVAKQLNA
-210 AEKPLLLAGPH
+210 AEKPILLAGPH
-221 LRPYGAIDAFRRVAE
+221 LRPYGAIDAFKRLAE
-236 AIGCAVA
+236 ALGCAVA

-249 SFFPEG
+249 GFFPED
-255 HPQFIGHYL
+255 HPQYIGHYL
-264 GNSSAPGAE
+264 GTSSAPGAE
-273 AMVDLA
+273 AMVDLS

-297 TTTVPNESGYI
+297 TTTVPNDSGYI

-314 VTTPDTKHTNL
+314 VTTPEGNYTNL
-325 PIAAVLETLEAKVQ
+325 PIAPVLDVVAQKVEK
-339 RNTATLDQF
+339 NSATIEQY
-348 NRDDVTGES
+348 NRDDVTGEQ
-357 ANYTP
+357 AEYTP
-362 AEDSAQLTRAEM
+362 AADGEQLTRAEM

-381 ISADSTL
+381 ITQDSTL

-434 NEHHTILMVGD
+434 NDHHTILMVGD

-459 RYEDNITVIVVNN
+459 RYQDNITVIVVNN

-492 DYAGLVSAFNA
+492 DYAALMDAFNA
-503 DDGEGIGITATTAGE
+503 EDGEGIGITATTAGE
-518 LRQALRIASENTR
+518 LRDALRTASENTH
-531 RPVVIEAQ
+531 RPVLIEAQ

-554 PVSAAIGRPPASAQ
+554 PVSAAIGRAPADKQ

>member
-12 RLEQIGLEHYFQV
+12 RLEQIGLKHYFQV

-39 NDNLKMMSCTNEL
+39 NENLTMISCTNEL
-52 NAAYAAEGYAR
+52 NSAYAAEGYAR

-97 ISAGYNTND
+97 VSAGYNTND

-117 GTTDY
+117 GETDY
-122 SYQEEMFRPVTC
+122 SYQEEMFRPITC
-134 KTVRILT
+134 KTVRILS

-146 SLIDDAIATALRES
+146 SKIDDAIAAALRES

-175 CADPQPRTFERAWEV
+175 CPDPQPVEFPRAWECT
-190 DYDQE
+190 YSHE
-195 AVERAASEIAEQINA
+195 AMDKATTDVAEKLNA
-210 AEKPLLLAGPH
+210 AANPVLLAGPH
-221 LRPYGAIDAFRRVAE
+221 LRPYGAIDAFQKLAE
-236 AIGCAVA
+236 ALGCAVA

-249 SFFPEG
+249 SFFPED

-264 GNSSAPGAE
+264 GNASAPGVE
-273 AMVDLA
+273 AIVDMS

-297 TTTVPNESGYI
+297 TTSVPSDEGYI
-308 AIAEDG
+308 AVTEQG
-314 VTTPDTKHTNL
+314 VVTPDSEYTRL
-325 PIAAVLETLEAKVQ
+325 PIAAFLRELAAKVECNDSSLTQ
-339 RNTATLDQF
+339 H
-348 NRDDVTGES
+348 NRDDITGE
-357 ANYTP
+357 AAAYEP
-362 AEDSAQLTRAEM
+362 LADHAQLTRAEM

-381 ISADSTL
+381 LVTDSTL
-388 FAETG
+388 FVETG
-393 DSWFNGMHMQLPGGA
+393 DSWFNGMHMHLPHDA

-421 SVPSAHGYAVAKG
+421 SVPSSHGYAVARG

-492 DYAGLVSAFNA
+492 DYPALIDAFNA
-503 DDGEGIGITATTAGE
+503 EDGQGIGITATTAGQFRDA
-518 LRQALRIASENTR
+518 LNVARQHTD
-531 RPVVIEAQ
+531 RPVLIEAQ
-539 IPHDDMTQDLVKWGK
+539 IEHDDMTQDLVKWGK
-554 PVSAAIGRPPASAQ
+554 PVSGAIGRPPADAQ

>member
-1 MTTTVGHYLAT
+1 MATTVGHYLAT

-39 NDNLKMMSCTNEL
+39 NDNLKMVSCTNEL
-52 NAAYAAEGYAR
+52 NASYASEGYAR

-146 SLIDDAIATALRES
+146 AKIDDAIATALRES

-175 CADPQPRTFERAWEV
+175 CPEPQPKQFPRAWELP
-190 DYDQE
+190 YDAD
-195 AVERAASEIAEQINA
+195 AVEQAADAVAKQLNA
-210 AEKPLLLAGPH
+210 AEKPILLAGPH
-221 LRPYGAIDAFRRVAE
+221 LRPYGAIDAFKRLAE
-236 AIGCAVA
+236 ALGCAVA

-249 SFFPEG
+249 GFFPED
-255 HPQFIGHYL
+255 HPQYIGHYL
-264 GNSSAPGAE
+264 GTSSAPGAE
-273 AMVDLA
+273 AMVDLS

-297 TTTVPNESGYI
+297 TTTVPNDSGYI

-314 VTTPDTKHTNL
+314 VTTPEGNYTNL
-325 PIAAVLETLEAKVQ
+325 PIAAVLDAVAQKVEK
-339 RNTATLDQF
+339 NSATIEQY
-348 NRDDVTGES
+348 NRDDVTGEQ
-357 ANYTP
+357 AEYTP
-362 AEDSAQLTRAEM
+362 AADGEQLTRAEM

-381 ISADSTL
+381 ITQDSTL

-434 NEHHTILMVGD
+434 NDHHTILMVGD

-459 RYEDNITVIVVNN
+459 RYQDNITVIVVNN

-492 DYAGLVSAFNA
+492 DYAALMDAFNA
-503 DDGEGIGITATTAGE
+503 EDGEGIGITATTAGE
-518 LRQALRIASENTR
+518 LRDALRTASENTH
-531 RPVVIEAQ
+531 RPVLIEAQ

-554 PVSAAIGRPPASAQ
+554 PVSAAIGRAPADKQ

>member
-1 MTTTVGHYLAT
+1 MATTVGHYLAT

-39 NDNLKMMSCTNEL
+39 NDNLKMVSCTNEL
-52 NAAYAAEGYAR
+52 NASYASEGYAR

-146 SLIDDAIATALRES
+146 AKIDDAVATALRES

-175 CADPQPRTFERAWEV
+175 CPEPQPKQFPRAWELP
-190 DYDQE
+190 YDAD
-195 AVERAASEIAEQINA
+195 AVEQAADAVAKQLNA
-210 AEKPLLLAGPH
+210 AEKPILLAGPH
-221 LRPYGAIDAFRRVAE
+221 LRPYGAIDAFKRLAE
-236 AIGCAVA
+236 ALGCAVA

-249 SFFPEG
+249 GFFPED
-255 HPQFIGHYL
+255 HPQYIGHYL
-264 GNSSAPGAE
+264 GTSSAPGAE
-273 AMVDLA
+273 AMVDLS

-297 TTTVPNESGYI
+297 TTTVPNDSGYI

-314 VTTPDTKHTNL
+314 VTTPEGNYTNL
-325 PIAAVLETLEAKVQ
+325 PIAPVLDAVAQKVEK
-339 RNTATLDQF
+339 NSATIEQY
-348 NRDDVTGES
+348 NRDDVTGEQ
-357 ANYTP
+357 AEYTP
-362 AEDSAQLTRAEM
+362 AADGEQLTRAEM

-381 ISADSTL
+381 ITQDSTL

-393 DSWFNGMHMQLPGGA
+393 DSWFNSMHMQLPGGA

-434 NEHHTILMVGD
+434 NDHHTILMVGD

-459 RYEDNITVIVVNN
+459 RYQDNITVIVVNN

-492 DYAGLVSAFNA
+492 DYAALMDAFNA
-503 DDGEGIGITATTAGE
+503 EDGEGIGITATTAGE
-518 LRQALRIASENTR
+518 LRDALRTASENTH
-531 RPVVIEAQ
+531 RPVLIEAQ

-554 PVSAAIGRPPASAQ
+554 PVSAAIGRAPADKQ

>member
-52 NAAYAAEGYAR
+52 NASYAAEGYAR

-122 SYQEEMFRPVTC
+122 SYQEEMFRHVTC

-175 CADPQPRTFERAWEV
+175 CADPQPRTFERAWDV

-221 LRPYGAIDAFRRVAE
+221 LRPYGAIDAFRSVAE

-249 SFFPEG
+249 SFFPED

-273 AMVDLA
+273 ATVDLA

-297 TTTVPNESGYI
+297 TTTVPNDSGYI

-314 VTTPDTKHTNL
+314 VTTPDAKHTNL
-325 PIAAVLETLEAKVQ
+325 PIAAVLEALEAKVQ

-348 NRDDVTGES
+348 DRDDVTGEAAS
-357 ANYTP
+357 YTP

-393 DSWFNGMHMQLPGGA
+393 DSWFNGLHMQLPADA

-445 GSFQLTAQEVCNMI
+445 GSFQLTTQEVCNMI

-472 KGYVIESALHEGP
+472 TGYVIESALHEGP

-492 DYAGLVSAFNA
+492 DYAALIKAFNA
-503 DDGEGIGITATTAGE
+503 EDGEGIGITATTAGE
-518 LRQALRIASENTR
+518 LRDALRVARANTR
-531 RPVVIEAQ
+531 RPVLIEAQ

-554 PVSAAIGRPPASAQ
+554 PVSAAIGRPPATQQ

>member
-1 MTTTVGHYLAT
+1 MATTVGHYLAT

-39 NDNLKMMSCTNEL
+39 NDNLKMVSCTNEL
-52 NAAYAAEGYAR
+52 NASYASEGYAR

-146 SLIDDAIATALRES
+146 AKIDDAVATALRES

-175 CADPQPRTFERAWEV
+175 CPEPQAKQFPRAWELP
-190 DYDQE
+190 YDAD
-195 AVERAASEIAEQINA
+195 AVEQAADAVAKQLNA
-210 AEKPLLLAGPH
+210 AEKPILLAGPH
-221 LRPYGAIDAFRRVAE
+221 LRPYGAIDAFKRLAE
-236 AIGCAVA
+236 ALGCAVA

-249 SFFPEG
+249 GFFPED
-255 HPQFIGHYL
+255 HPQYIGHYL
-264 GNSSAPGAE
+264 GTSSAPGAE
-273 AMVDLA
+273 AMVDLS

-297 TTTVPNESGYI
+297 TTTVPNDSGYI

-314 VTTPDTKHTNL
+314 VTTPEGNYTNL
-325 PIAAVLETLEAKVQ
+325 PIAPVLDVVAQKVEK
-339 RNTATLDQF
+339 NSATIEQY
-348 NRDDVTGES
+348 NRDDVTGEQ
-357 ANYTP
+357 AEYTP
-362 AEDSAQLTRAEM
+362 AADGEQLTRAEM

-381 ISADSTL
+381 ITQDSTL

-434 NEHHTILMVGD
+434 NDHHTILMVGD

-459 RYEDNITVIVVNN
+459 RYQDNITVIVVNN

-492 DYAGLVSAFNA
+492 DYAALMDAFNA
-503 DDGEGIGITATTAGE
+503 EDGEGIGITATTAGE
-518 LRQALRIASENTR
+518 LRDALRTASENTH
-531 RPVVIEAQ
+531 RPVLIEAQ

-554 PVSAAIGRPPASAQ
+554 PVSAAIGRAPADKQ

>member
-1 MTTTVGHYLAT
+1 MATTVGHYLAT

-39 NDNLKMMSCTNEL
+39 NDNLKMVSCTNEL
-52 NAAYAAEGYAR
+52 NASYASEGYAR

-146 SLIDDAIATALRES
+146 AKIDDAVATALRES

-175 CADPQPRTFERAWEV
+175 CPEPQPKQFPRAWELP
-190 DYDQE
+190 YDAD
-195 AVERAASEIAEQINA
+195 AVEQAADAVAKQLNA
-210 AEKPLLLAGPH
+210 AEKPILLAGPH
-221 LRPYGAIDAFRRVAE
+221 LRPYGAIDAFKRLAE
-236 AIGCAVA
+236 ALGCAVA

-249 SFFPEG
+249 GFFPED
-255 HPQFIGHYL
+255 HPQYIGHYL
-264 GNSSAPGAE
+264 GTSSAPGAE
-273 AMVDLA
+273 AMVDLS

-297 TTTVPNESGYI
+297 TTTVPNDSGYI

-314 VTTPDTKHTNL
+314 VTTPEGNYTNL
-325 PIAAVLETLEAKVQ
+325 PIAAVLDAVAQKVEK
-339 RNTATLDQF
+339 NSATIEQY
-348 NRDDVTGES
+348 NRDDVTGEQ
-357 ANYTP
+357 AEYTP
-362 AEDSAQLTRAEM
+362 AADGEQLTRAEM

-381 ISADSTL
+381 ITQDSTL

-421 SVPSAHGYAVAKG
+421 SVPSAHGHAVAKG
-434 NEHHTILMVGD
+434 NDHHIILMVGD

-459 RYEDNITVIVVNN
+459 RYQDNITVIVVNN

-492 DYAGLVSAFNA
+492 DYAALMDAFNA
-503 DDGEGIGITATTAGE
+503 EDGEGIGITATTAGE
-518 LRQALRIASENTR
+518 LRDALRTASENTH
-531 RPVVIEAQ
+531 RPVLIEAQ

-554 PVSAAIGRPPASAQ
+554 PVSAAIGRAPADKQ

>member
-1 MTTTVGHYLAT
+1 MATTVGHYLAT

-39 NDNLKMMSCTNEL
+39 NDNLKMVSCTNEL
-52 NAAYAAEGYAR
+52 NASYASEGYAR

-146 SLIDDAIATALRES
+146 AKIDDAVATALRES

-175 CADPQPRTFERAWEV
+175 CPEPQPKQFPRAWELP
-190 DYDQE
+190 YDAD
-195 AVERAASEIAEQINA
+195 AVEQAADAVAKQLNA
-210 AEKPLLLAGPH
+210 AEKPILLAGPH
-221 LRPYGAIDAFRRVAE
+221 LRPYGAIDAFKRLAE
-236 AIGCAVA
+236 ALGCAVA

-249 SFFPEG
+249 GFFPED
-255 HPQFIGHYL
+255 HPQYIGHYL
-264 GNSSAPGAE
+264 GTSSAPGAE
-273 AMVDLA
+273 AMVDLS

-297 TTTVPNESGYI
+297 TTTVPNDSGYI

-314 VTTPDTKHTNL
+314 VTTPEGNYTNL
-325 PIAAVLETLEAKVQ
+325 PIAPVLDAVAQKVEK
-339 RNTATLDQF
+339 NSATIEQY
-348 NRDDVTGES
+348 NRDDVTGEQ
-357 ANYTP
+357 AEYTP
-362 AEDSAQLTRAEM
+362 AADGEQLTRAEM

-381 ISADSTL
+381 ITQDSTL

-434 NEHHTILMVGD
+434 NDHHTILMVGD

-459 RYEDNITVIVVNN
+459 RYQDNITVIVVNN

-492 DYAGLVSAFNA
+492 DYAALMDAFNA
-503 DDGEGIGITATTAGE
+503 EDGEGIGITATTAGE
-518 LRQALRIASENTR
+518 LRDDLRTASENTH
-531 RPVVIEAQ
+531 RPVLIEAQ

-554 PVSAAIGRPPASAQ
+554 PVSAAIGRAPADKQ

>member
-1 MTTTVGHYLAT
+1 MATTVGHYLAT

-39 NDNLKMMSCTNEL
+39 NDNLKMVSCTNEL
-52 NAAYAAEGYAR
+52 NASYASEGYAR

-146 SLIDDAIATALRES
+146 AKIDDAIATALRES

-175 CADPQPRTFERAWEV
+175 CPEPQPKQFPRAWELP
-190 DYDQE
+190 YDAD
-195 AVERAASEIAEQINA
+195 AVEQAADAVAKQLNA
-210 AEKPLLLAGPH
+210 TKKPILLAGPH
-221 LRPYGAIDAFRRVAE
+221 LRPYGAIDAFKRLAE
-236 AIGCAVA
+236 ALGCAVA

-249 SFFPEG
+249 GFFPED
-255 HPQFIGHYL
+255 HPQYIGHYL
-264 GNSSAPGAE
+264 GTSSAPGAE
-273 AMVDLA
+273 AMVDLS

-297 TTTVPNESGYI
+297 TTTVPNDSGYI

-314 VTTPDTKHTNL
+314 VTTPEGNYTNL
-325 PIAAVLETLEAKVQ
+325 PIAPVLDAVAQKVEK
-339 RNTATLDQF
+339 NSATIEQY
-348 NRDDVTGES
+348 NRDDVTGEQ
-357 ANYTP
+357 AEYTP
-362 AEDSAQLTRAEM
+362 AADGEQLTRAEM

-381 ISADSTL
+381 ITQDSTL

-434 NEHHTILMVGD
+434 NDHHTILMVGD

-459 RYEDNITVIVVNN
+459 RYQDNITVIVVNN

-492 DYAGLVSAFNA
+492 DYAALMDAFNA
-503 DDGEGIGITATTAGE
+503 EDGEGIGITATTAGE
-518 LRQALRIASENTR
+518 LRDALRTASENTH
-531 RPVVIEAQ
+531 RPVLIEAQ

-554 PVSAAIGRPPASAQ
+554 PVSAAIGRAPADKQ

>member
-1 MTTTVGHYLAT
+1 MATTVGHYLAT

-39 NDNLKMMSCTNEL
+39 NDNLKMVSCTNEL
-52 NAAYAAEGYAR
+52 NASYASEGYAR

-146 SLIDDAIATALRES
+146 AKIDDAVATALRES

-175 CADPQPRTFERAWEV
+175 CPEPQPKQFPRAWELP
-190 DYDQE
+190 YDAD
-195 AVERAASEIAEQINA
+195 AVEQAADAVAKQLNA
-210 AEKPLLLAGPH
+210 AEKPILLAGPH
-221 LRPYGAIDAFRRVAE
+221 LRPYGAIDAFKRLAE
-236 AIGCAVA
+236 ALGCAVA

-249 SFFPEG
+249 GFFPED
-255 HPQFIGHYL
+255 HPQYIGHYL
-264 GNSSAPGAE
+264 GTSSAPGAE
-273 AMVDLA
+273 AMVDLS

-297 TTTVPNESGYI
+297 TTTVPNDSGYI

-314 VTTPDTKHTNL
+314 VTTPEGNYTNL
-325 PIAAVLETLEAKVQ
+325 PIAPVLDAVAQKVEK
-339 RNTATLDQF
+339 NSATIEQY
-348 NRDDVTGES
+348 NRDDVTGEQ
-357 ANYTP
+357 AEYTP
-362 AEDSAQLTRAEM
+362 AADGEQLTRAEM

-381 ISADSTL
+381 ITQDSTL

-434 NEHHTILMVGD
+434 NDHHTILMVGD

-459 RYEDNITVIVVNN
+459 RYQDNITVIVVNN

-492 DYAGLVSAFNA
+492 DYAALMDAFNA
-503 DDGEGIGITATTAGE
+503 EDGESIGITATTAGE
-518 LRQALRIASENTR
+518 LRDALRTASENTH
-531 RPVVIEAQ
+531 RPVLIEAQ

-554 PVSAAIGRPPASAQ
+554 PVSAAIGRAPADKQ